1 MKGRFC
7 LLTLL
12 CVALVTWAGHAFAA
26 GCTLHKLAELP
37 VTMTGLRPVV
47 STKINGVEATF
58 IADSG
63 AFYSMITPN
72 AASQYNLSV
81 KPLPF
86 ELLVWGVGGAT
97 RASYTTVKTFTFA
110 NTPFRNVEFIVAG
123 SDVGAGT
130 VGLLGQNILRIGD
143 VEYDLANGVIR
154 LWRPQDCDKSE
165 LAYWATDK
173 PFSVMDIDWAS
184 KQSPHTKGV
193 AYVNGAKI
201 TVMFDTGAA
210 QSLLKLRAAERAG
223 IKPGGEGVLPAGY
236 SHGLG
241 RRGVQTWVAPFASFK
256 IGDEEVRNTRLRL
269 GDITLEEADM
279 LIGADFFLSH
289 RVYVATSQRKLYFT
303 YNGGPVFNLNA
314 VPLSV
319 QHAEEPPSDASPGDA
334 SPGDASPGD
343 ASPAAA
349 TASPAGQTATP
360 PAAAVGSAQPKEILD
375 QPTDAAGFSRRG
387 AAFAA
392 RHDYEHAIADLTRAC
407 ELAPNEVQYF
417 YERGMARLGNR
428 QPFQAMTDFDQALK
442 LKPDDVPSLMARS
455 ELRIESRD
463 APSAATDLDAVDR
476 VAPKD
481 ADARLGLATSYLRL
495 GRLESAIAQY
505 DLWLPSHY
513 EDARKVEAFIGRCR
527 ARGLLGRDL
536 PKALS
541 DCNDAVK
548 LNSRIPR
555 ALDSRG
561 LVRLRM
567 GDIDKSIADY
577 EAALALAPKF
587 AWALYGRGLG
597 ELHKGLT
604 SQGQADLAAAT
615 ALQPSIANE
624 AKHFG
629 LTP

>member
-7 LLTLL
+7 RPTLL
-12 CVALVTWAGHAFAA
+12 GVILATCAGHSYAA
-26 GCTLHKLAELP
+26 GCTLGKLAELP

-47 STKINGVEATF
+47 STKINGADATF

-72 AASQYNLSV
+72 AAAQYNLSV

-86 ELLVWGVGGAT
+86 ELLVWGVGGAS

-110 NTPFRNVEFIVAG
+110 NAPFRNIEFIVAG

-130 VGLLGQNILRIGD
+130 VGLIGQNILRIGD

-154 LWRPQDCDKSE
+154 LWHPKDCDKSA

-173 PFSVMDIDWAS
+173 PYSVMDIEWAS

-193 AYVNGAKI
+193 AYVNGTKM

-223 IKPGGEGVLPAGY
+223 IKPGGEGVVEAGY
-236 SHGLG
+236 SHGVG
-241 RRGVQTWVAPFASFK
+241 RRGVQTWVAPFTSFK
-256 IGDEEVRNTRLRL
+256 IGEEEVRNTRLRF
-269 GDITLEEADM
+269 GDLALEEADM

-289 RVYVATSQRKLYFT
+289 RVYVASSQRKLYFT

-319 QHAEEPPSDASPGDA
+319 QHADEPGSADAA
-334 SPGDASPGD
+334 
-343 ASPAAA
+343 PATGA
-349 TASPAGQTATP
+349 TSPAGPTSTP
-360 PAAAVGSAQPKEILD
+360 PAAGTAQPKEILD
-375 QPTDAAGFSRRG
+375 QPTDAAGFGRRG

-407 ELAPNEVQYF
+407 ELAPNEAQYF

-428 QPFQAMTDFDQALK
+428 QPFQAMTDFDQALT
-442 LKPDDVPSLMARS
+442 LKPDDVPSRMARS
-455 ELRIESRD
+455 ELRLAGRD
-463 APSAATDLDAVDR
+463 APSAAGDLDAVDR

-481 ADARLGLATSYLRL
+481 ADVRLALATSYLRL

-513 EDARKVEAFIGRCR
+513 EDSRKIEAFIGRCR
-527 ARGLLGRDL
+527 ARGLLGQDL

-548 LNSRIPR
+548 LNSKVPR
-555 ALDSRG
+555 AFDSRG

-567 GDIDKSIADY
+567 GDFDKSIADY
-577 EAALALAPKF
+577 DAALALAPKF
-587 AWALYGRGLG
+587 AWALYGRGLD
-597 ELHKGLT
+597 ELHKGRT
-604 SQGQADLAAAT
+604 SQGEADIAAAR
-615 ALQPSIANE
+615 ALQPAIANE